1 MPHPSRIPCGPA
13 RRRRARS
20 RPNLRNA
27 LAALFCLATLG
38 GAPPTED
45 AEPAPVRPQA
55 QDATASSARYAAL
68 FDRRPM
74 LDPDARTAGQ
84 GAPLAAAFQVALAPP
99 EVPAAPQTVQQ
110 AEVVPLPRPAALV
123 PPASVQAPAPRRLA
137 LRRAPQRTRAV
148 LPAPT
153 AETPSF
159 FEELFAARK
168 DPGPALAYAALEGD
182 SLERSRGRLI
192 PAPGAAAGAGTAIYD
207 ISARTVRLPSG
218 EVLEAHSGLGGSMDD
233 PRFAHL
239 RMRGPTPPGSYD
251 LTERERLFHGV
262 RALRLT
268 PVGGSAAIH
277 GRDGL
282 LAHTY
287 MLGPSGASNGC
298 VVFRNYD
305 RFLQA
310 YLRGEVRRLI
320 VVSGRWQ
327 DGPPHFAS
335 GR

>member
-1 MPHPSRIPCGPA
+1 M
-13 RRRRARS
+13 
-20 RPNLRNA
+20 
-27 LAALFCLATLG
+27 LFCLATLG
-38 GAPPTED
+38 GVPPTED
-45 AEPAPVRPQA
+45 AKPVPVRPQA
-55 QDATASSARYAAL
+55 QDADATASSARYAAL

-84 GAPLAAAFQVALAPP
+84 GAPLGAAFQAAVAPP
-99 EVPAAPQTVQQ
+99 AIPAAAQTVKQ
-110 AEVVPLPRPAALV
+110 ALVVPLPVPRPAAFV
-123 PPASVQAPAPRRLA
+123 APASAEPPAPRRLA
-137 LRRAPQRTRAV
+137 LRRAPPRTRAV

-168 DPGPALAYAALEGD
+168 EPGPALAYAALGND

-192 PAPGAAAGAGTAIYD
+192 PAPEAIVGTGTAIYD

-233 PRFAHL
+233 PRSAHL

-251 LTERERLFHGV
+251 LTEREQLFHGV

-277 GRDGL
+277 GRDGI

-327 DGPPHFAS
+327 DGPPRFADE
-335 GR
+335 R